1 MTQIDELY
9 RLQQIDS
16 EIRGKKQRLREVL
29 QAQKADQELRA
40 ARQAHETAAGAL
52 EAAQKKQRQL
62 EVELGQVDGK
72 AKQSEDRLY
81 SGKVKNPK
89 ELSDLQQEIASLGR
103 RREALETEILEA
115 MVQVEEAQERDRET
129 GITLEESE
137 NRWEQRIASLQRE
150 QNELAVRINELLEK
164 RQAQAKRIES
174 RMMKIYDTTA
184 GKKGG
189 VAVAGL
195 KGDMCQV
202 CGVRTSSNKGRQ
214 AQAGE
219 LVYCGSCGRILAP
232 VS

>member
-16 EIRGKKQRLREVL
+16 EIREKKQRLREVL

-40 ARQAHETAAGAL
+40 AREAHEAAASVL
-52 EAAQKKQRQL
+52 ERAQKEQQQL
-62 EVELGQVDGK
+62 ELELGQIDSKVRR
-72 AKQSEDRLY
+72 SEERLY

-89 ELSDLQQEIASLGR
+89 ELEDLQQEIASLGR
-103 RREALETEILEA
+103 RREALETEILET
-115 MVQVEEAQERDRET
+115 MVQVEEAQEQDHDT
-129 GITLEESE
+129 GVTLEETES
-137 NRWEQRIASLQRE
+137 NWQKRVAGLQRE

-164 RQAQAKRIES
+164 RQAQVGRVES
-174 RMMKIYDTTA
+174 PMLKLYENTA
-184 GKKGG
+184 SRKGG

-195 KGDMCQV
+195 KQDMCQV
-202 CGVRTSSNKGRQ
+202 CGVRTSSIKSRQ

-232 VS
+232 V